1 MRDPGTRTE
10 ASAAMRSTVWNAVA
24 GTLLLGCL
32 SLVSLR
38 DMTDNQS
45 QKTNTFVSQDGIIAL
60 HLEGSESSDSV
71 ALFDTKSSQLT
82 HSTPAHAVQFPYV
95 LHVQPLYAMHSC
107 SYNRCMLVHD
117 ELSECVF

>member
-1 MRDPGTRTE
+1 
-10 ASAAMRSTVWNAVA
+10 MRSTVWNAVA

-60 HLEGSESSDSV
+60 HLEGSEASDAV
-71 ALFDTKSSQLT
+71 ALLDTKLRVMSIYHVERQSGEVHLKSVRNVTWDLQLDE
-82 HSTPAHAVQFPYV
+82 
-95 LHVQPLYAMHSC
+95 
-107 SYNRCMLVHD
+107 YNGVSPSPKEIKSLV
-117 ELSECVF
+117 VPR